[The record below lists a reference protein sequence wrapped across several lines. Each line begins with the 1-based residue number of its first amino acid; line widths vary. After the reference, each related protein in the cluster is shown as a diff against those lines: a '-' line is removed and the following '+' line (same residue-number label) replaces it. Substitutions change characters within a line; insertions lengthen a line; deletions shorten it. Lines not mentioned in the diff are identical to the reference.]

1 MAISKFITRNP
12 QRINRS
18 MEFPE
23 DVMMRAPTDQAPF
36 NVLDYG
42 QLAAPVFN
50 FAKSV
55 AIGPSEPYVSD
66 TMKDQLI
73 QKAMDTGLDKGTLGY
88 EDFGLPVATEGG
100 RFTGGLFDLALNDP
114 VSFANVGSVGRVS
127 FEKDPTAPGGYRF
140 GDTKYDFSVDKDT
153 GSTDNAF
160 LDFINQGGIKSA
172 IGNLFFT
179 PAYAPEVTE
188 EERKSIE
195 RQPSSFRSL
204 SDPEVY
210 GDLEERK
217 NLLERILEFAPF
229 IGEKSLTGILTNAL
243 GGAKDKLTGF
253 RDAVGRRLGPAPF
266 GTSQAAFNA
275 LTPSQQQSVA
285 SIYGQGGI
293 MQGYNPISAFGR
305 GPVGAIQNRIDN
317 IIARKYAGKK
327 YGKRNL
333 ARLQRA
339 LQQVGGEDTTG
350 GGDYSQAP
358 GRESAAAQ
366 EASNR
371 DAARGRF

>member
-1 MAISKFITRNP
+1 
-12 QRINRS
+12 
-18 MEFPE
+18 
-23 DVMMRAPTDQAPF
+23 
-36 NVLDYG
+36 
-42 QLAAPVFN
+42 
-50 FAKSV
+50 
-55 AIGPSEPYVSD
+55 
-66 TMKDQLI
+66 
-73 QKAMDTGLDKGTLGY
+73 MDTGLDKGTLGY